1 MGRPDRRAE
10 TRVLRRHH
18 RGARIASGRYQ
29 RPRARVVRHE
39 GRRGREAPP
48 MKQDAEIRNFL
59 IERGIEHVKIGVF
72 DTDGVMRGKY
82 LSRDK
87 FLAGLEKNLGFCDVI
102 LGWDSNDQ
110 LYDNT
115 KFTGWHTAYPD
126 ATVRVLPATRR
137 DIPCDPKTALL
148 LGEFAG
154 RAEAVCARGTL
165 RRVLQRAASMGY
177 AVSAAAEFEFFLFEE
192 TPQSVRE
199 KGYRELKT
207 MTPGAF
213 GYSVLRSSVHSDLY
227 HELLDLG
234 QTMRFPIEGLHTE
247 TGPGV
252 LEAALTYCEALEAA
266 DRAALFKTC
275 TKGLAERHG
284 LMATFMAKWSN
295 SVPGQSGHLHISLR
309 TTQGESVFHDAS
321 KPHEMSEAMRWFLGG
336 QHQLMTELLAMV
348 AGTVNSYSRLIPGY
362 WAPTAAAWGVENR
375 TTALRVIRGGPSS
388 HRIEYRIAAA
398 DINPYIALAAAL
410 GFGLWG
416 IENRI
421 EPDAPIEGNAYDRE
435 HPPHRRLP
443 ATLFEAAERLLAS
456 KPARALFGD
465 EFVEHYAATRQ
476 WEEREFRKAI
486 TDWELARYFEI
497 I

>member
-1 MGRPDRRAE
+1 
-10 TRVLRRHH
+10 L
-18 RGARIASGRYQ
+18 
-29 RPRARVVRHE
+29 
-39 GRRGREAPP
+39 
-48 MKQDAEIRNFL
+48 KQHIEIRNFL

-72 DTDGVMRGKY
+72 DTDGVLRGKY

-87 FLAGLEKNLGFCDVI
+87 FLAALDKNLGFCDVI
-102 LGWDSNDQ
+102 LGWDSSDQ

-126 ATVRVLPATRR
+126 ATVRVLPGTQR
-137 DIPCDPKTALL
+137 DIPFEPKTALF

-154 RAEAVCARGTL
+154 PAESVCPRGTL
-165 RRVLQRAASMGY
+165 RRVLERAETMGY
-177 AVSAAAEFEFFLFEE
+177 RVSAAAEFEFFVFEE
-192 TPQSVRE
+192 TPDSVRE
-199 KGYRELKT
+199 KGYRHLKT

-252 LEAALTYCEALEAA
+252 LEAALTYCDALEAA
-266 DRAALFKTC
+266 DRAALFKTF
-275 TKGLAERHG
+275 TKVLAQRRG

-309 TTQGESVFHDAS
+309 GTGGECVFHDPS
-321 KPHEMSEAMRWFLGG
+321 KPHEMSDIMRWFVGG
-336 QHQLMTELLAMV
+336 QQALMPELLAMV
-348 AGTVNSYSRLIPGY
+348 AGTVNSYSRLVPGY
-362 WAPTAAAWGVENR
+362 WAPTSATWGIENR

-388 HRIEYRIAAA
+388 QRVEYRIAAA
-398 DINPYIALAAAL
+398 DINPYIALAAAI
-410 GFGLWG
+410 GCGLWG
-416 IENRI
+416 IEHRI
-421 EPDAPIEGNAYDRE
+421 EPDAPIEGNAYERE
-435 HPPHRRLP
+435 HPPQRRLP
-443 ATLFEAAERLLAS
+443 ATLYEAAERLCTS
-456 KPARALFGD
+456 RPARALFGD
-465 EFVEHYAATRQ
+465 AFVEHYAATRQ